1 MGVRSLG
8 GRTRRVPCHSHGQ
21 GADATRFR
29 SLGPWFD
36 GLDFGPGVGRPRQVR
51 PLQGG
56 RWLIAC
62 VSAVQQAQI
71 SPVTSVGGVPVSCS
85 VPAVSVDGVVRPIP
99 LSADSEHRLL
109 TELKAYKATSVLRL
123 SNRQGEPSLA
133 VRVTFACETLPCR
146 VKVGLQVFE
155 VTHYAARV
163 RWCTRC
169 QKLNYTAK
177 FCKQSIQICP
187 RCGGRGHGKE
197 GCSASPS
204 CPNCS
209 GPYSAAWLG
218 CPEYRTRLLANKI
231 TNIHA
236 VQSRNQTGQTDTIQ
250 QHRNQQTCTHNP
262 TILIRGPAPK
272 PTTNSNTQNSYLC
285 KYC

>member
-1 MGVRSLG
+1 MPGGGGGGVRSLG

-99 LSADSEHRLL
+99 LGADSAHRLL
-109 TELKAYKATSVLRL
+109 AELKAYKATSVQRL
-123 SNRQGEPSLA
+123 SNRQGAPSFA
-133 VRVTFACETLPCR
+133 VRVTFAREALPCR
-146 VKVGLQVFE
+146 VKVDLQVFE
-155 VTHYAARV
+155 VTRYAARV
-163 RWCTRC
+163 RRCTRC
-169 QKLNYTAK
+169 QKLNHSAWQANHTDL
-177 FCKQSIQICP
+177 STV
-187 RCGGRGHGKE
+187 RGE
-197 GCSASPS
+197 G
-204 CPNCS
+204 
-209 GPYSAAWLG
+209 
-218 CPEYRTRLLANKI
+218 
-231 TNIHA
+231 
-236 VQSRNQTGQTDTIQ
+236 SRK
-250 QHRNQQTCTHNP
+250 
-262 TILIRGPAPK
+262 RGV
-272 PTTNSNTQNSYLC
+272 
-285 KYC
+285 